1 MQLIPVSENILV
13 NPDAI
18 TSVQKRVVGN
28 KVTITVN
35 VGGKTIT
42 LAVPYEQFHKDLL
55 NSGIDTGD
63 QFFRI

>member
-18 TSVQKRVVGN
+18 TSVQKRVVGK
-28 KVTITVN
+28 KVTLTIN

-42 LAVPYEQFHKDLL
+42 MTVPFEQFHKDLL
-55 NSGIDTGD
+55 NAGVDTGD